1 MSSIFVSTVAKNL
14 KPVLNAIVDDTTDG
28 MEGATSFS
36 NWMEVSSS
44 EDAYETDLEMGGPGL
59 ASEKQEGGHMTIGTI
74 VEGAVTQ
81 YRHRLFA
88 LKMVVTEEALEDSKY
103 RDKVIK
109 AAKRLKRAMWKT
121 AEIDACNVLAR
132 GFNTSYVGGDGLC
145 LFSAS
150 HTLPQGGTF
159 SNLMG
164 TAMTPSRMAL
174 IAAKTQA
181 MQMVGHDGVR
191 EGYELTSILCPSDQW
206 ATWEGIVGSE
216 KVPESNFNEINV
228 VRKMSLKVYPLIHW
242 SSSTTNWAVQTDAPD
257 GLKWFWRRRPRAKT
271 WVDNDQGLMKY
282 SIDARWSRL
291 WSDPRGA
298 IGNNA

>member
-1 MSSIFVSTVAKNL
+1 MSIYVATVARSL
-14 KPVLNAIVDDTTDG
+14 KPVLNAIIDDTTDG
-28 MEGATSFS
+28 MEAATSFQK
-36 NWMEVSSS
+36 WMEVGPS
-44 EDAYETDLEMGGPGL
+44 EDSYETDLETGGPGL
-59 ASEKQEGGHMTIGTI
+59 ASEKTEGGHMAIGTI
-74 VEGAVTQ
+74 AEGVQTQ
-81 YRHRLFA
+81 YRHRTFA

-103 RDKVIK
+103 KDKVIK
-109 AAKRLKRAMWKT
+109 AAKRLKRALWKT
-121 AEIDACNVLAR
+121 AEIDGCNVLAR
-132 GFNTSYVGGDGLC
+132 GFNTVYVGGDGLP

-174 IAAKTQA
+174 IAAKTMA

-191 EGYELTSILCPSDQW
+191 EGYELTGILCPSDQW
-206 ATWEGIVGSE
+206 ATWQGIVTSE
-216 KVPESNFNEINV
+216 KVPESNFNEPNV
-228 VRKMSLKVYPLIHW
+228 VKKLGLEVYPLIHW
-242 SSSTTNWAVQTDAPD
+242 SSSSTNWAVQTNAPD
-257 GLKWFWRRRPRAKT
+257 GLKWFWRRRPRSKT

-291 WSDPRGA
+291 WSDARGV